1 MATMK
6 DIANAVGVS
15 LTTVSNVI
23 HGNYDRVSPQ
33 TVARIQEAIRQMRYV
48 PNMSAR
54 ALVSHT
60 SRIIAYV
67 DSHGPLE
74 TYAGNGF
81 AGVLLS
87 GIENIVTERG
97 YFLMMRRG
105 TDEEVLRLML
115 NNWNPDGVIFK
126 DRVPES
132 LVAFVRSQNKPCVT
146 INTYFDDPA
155 LIQVRAAD
163 YQGGRLATEHLL
175 GLGHRDVLFVGA
187 VHCGFQNNDQ
197 RYLGHCDALRAAGLT
212 PNPANLI
219 DTLHPF
225 CADRAI
231 AMGRQL
237 AGQGGF
243 TAICVSGDQYAT
255 AIMAG
260 LRERGVRVPQ
270 DVSIVGFDDTD
281 VARMCTPPLTTV
293 HQDGIGK
300 GERAAEALFALIA
313 GESPD
318 PGDFTLPVH
327 LVVRGTTAA
336 PRKREAAGTPSG
348 SAGSPA

>member
-6 DIANAVGVS
+6 DIAKAVGVS
-15 LTTVSNVI
+15 MTTVSNVI

-33 TVARIQEAIRQMRYV
+33 TVARIQAAIEQMRYV
-48 PNMSAR
+48 PNMPAR
-54 ALVSHT
+54 ALVSHS

-67 DSHGPLE
+67 DSHSPQE

-81 AGVLLS
+81 AGVLLC
-87 GIENIVTERG
+87 GIENVVTEHG

-115 NNWNPDGVIFK
+115 NTWNPDGVIFK
-126 DRVPES
+126 DCVPES
-132 LVAFVRSQNKPCVT
+132 LIAFVRGLGKPCVT
-146 INTYFDDPA
+146 INTYFDDPT
-155 LIQVRAAD
+155 LIQVHAAD

-175 GLGHRDVLFVGA
+175 SLGHRDFLFIGA
-187 VHCGFQNNDQ
+187 VGRGFQNNDQ
-197 RYLGHCDALRAAGLT
+197 RYLGHCDALREAGIT
-212 PNPANLI
+212 PDPANLI

-225 CADRAI
+225 SADSAI

-237 AGQGGF
+237 ARRGGF
-243 TAICVSGDQYAT
+243 TAICVSGDQYAV
-255 AIMAG
+255 AVMAG
-260 LRERGVRVPQ
+260 LREGGMRVPE

-281 VARMCTPPLTTV
+281 ISRMCTPPLTTI

-300 GERAAEALFALIA
+300 GERAAEAVFALIA

-318 PGDFTLPVH
+318 PKDFTLPVK
-327 LVVRGTTAA
+327 LVVRGTTAEV
-336 PRKREAAGTPSG
+336 KRRNDRAA
-348 SAGSPA
+348 AL